1 MDIKQLLI
9 PIVGLSVAGIES
21 AAKIRFTPV
30 WVNHLCNPQLKEVNM
45 SIVKKLVA
53 SVVGLNPAGS
63 WSAIKMQSLL
73 FTFTLMV
80 AAFGVFPSAGMAKKM
95 AWDPSIKKMV
105 DAPQYGGSLTLAKK
119 DPGQTFDTWVSGGA
133 AGEISGIVEKLGISD
148 WSQPRDSY
156 ALVSGYM
163 LPLFAIR
170 GALAEGWEQ
179 SDPLTYVF
187 YIRKGVRFHDKPPA
201 NGRELTAK
209 DIEWNYHRYLGRGSG
224 FSKPSPQAGVFGEL
238 PLESITA
245 TDKYTIVFKLT
256 EPRLNAPNVIMDGS
270 ILFIFPPETIQQHGE
285 GENKVLKNWR
295 HLAGTGPFEMTGRHE
310 GVSMSFTKNP
320 NYWSNDEKF
329 PQNRL
334 PYMDGFR
341 VLLMAES
348 ASYIA
353 ALRSGKV
360 DHLGWQGQS
369 YLQNVDQYESLKRT
383 NPELVFHEYVERSNY
398 SFGVNTQIKPFDDI
412 RVRQAM
418 QMALDLETIKNT
430 YYRGIGDITPRGLYG
445 LEFTGYYV
453 PFEEWP
459 EEVKQYHTYDPEGA
473 KKLLAEAGYPDG
485 FKTDYVSFARSDPSW
500 AELVAEYFR
509 QIGIDA
515 RIDVKVGAAFGA
527 AIKDR
532 NFGIIGTI
540 MGTRADP
547 MTQVGRFHSTQLW
560 NFSNVKDPELDAAI
574 DAAQAASNYE
584 EQRKYLK
591 EVDQIVVN
599 KFYAIWGPFFPFW
612 QVHQPWVK
620 GFGGEAGLGGMQ
632 NFTIFA
638 RLWIDQELKK
648 EMGY

>member
-1 MDIKQLLI
+1 MDTQKSSSTLSTTLLAL
-9 PIVGLSVAGIES
+9 IVGLIAL
-21 AAKIRFTPV
+21 
-30 WVNHLCNPQLKEVNM
+30 W
-45 SIVKKLVA
+45 
-53 SVVGLNPAGS
+53 
-63 WSAIKMQSLL
+63 
-73 FTFTLMV
+73 
-80 AAFGVFPSAGMAKKM
+80 VFPSAGMAKKM
-95 AWDPSIKKMV
+95 VWDPSIKNMV

-163 LPLFAIR
+163 LPLFAMR

-179 SDPLTYVF
+179 TDPLTYTF
-187 YIRKGVRFHDKPPA
+187 YIRKGVHFHDKPPA

-224 FSKPSPQAGVFGEL
+224 FTKQSPQAGQFGEL

-256 EPRLNAPNVIMDGS
+256 EPRLNAPNVIMDWYN
-270 ILFIFPPETIQQHGE
+270 LFIFPPETIQQHGE
-285 GENKVLKNWR
+285 GENKVLKNWT
-295 HLAGTGPFEMTGRHE
+295 HLAGTGPFEMTDRQE
-310 GVSMSFTKNP
+310 AVSMTFKKNP

-334 PYMDGFR
+334 PYLDGFR
-341 VLLMAES
+341 VLMMAES

-369 YLQNVDQYESLKRT
+369 YLQNVDQYESLKRS

-398 SFGVNTQIKPFDDI
+398 SFGVNTSKAPFNDI

-418 QMALDLETIKNT
+418 QLSLDLETIKNT
-430 YYRGIGDITPRGLYG
+430 YYKGIGDITPRGLYG
-445 LEFTGYYV
+445 LEFKGFYV

-459 EEVKQYHTYDPEGA
+459 EEVKQYHTYDPERA
-473 KKLLAEAGYPDG
+473 KKLLAEAGFPDG
-485 FKTDYVSFARSDPSW
+485 FKANYVSYARSDPSW

-509 QIGIDA
+509 QVGIDA
-515 RIDVKVGAAFGA
+515 RVNVKVGAAFGA
-527 AIKDR
+527 AIR
-532 NFGIIGTI
+532 AGNFGI
-540 MGTRADP
+540 MGNISGVRADP
-547 MTQVGRFHSTQLW
+547 MTQVGRYHSKSTW
-560 NFSNVKDPELDAAI
+560 NASQVNDPELDAAI
-574 DAAQAASNYE
+574 DAAKAASNYD

-599 KFYAIWGPFFPFW
+599 KFYNIWGPFLPFW

-648 EMGY
+648 EMGH